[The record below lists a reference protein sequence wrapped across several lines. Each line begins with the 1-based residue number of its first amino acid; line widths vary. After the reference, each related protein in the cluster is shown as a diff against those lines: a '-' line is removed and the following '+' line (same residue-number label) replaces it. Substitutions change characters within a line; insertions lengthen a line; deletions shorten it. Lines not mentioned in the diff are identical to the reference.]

1 MVPTRSH
8 ETRRPSRRRTKQ
20 VSLAVVDRSTTF
32 LSSVGELGAFGLR
45 AIRAAFQP
53 PIEFSETIHQLVEIG
68 WRSSPLVIISGFAF
82 GIVLALQTG
91 SSMVRFGAEAMIPQ
105 AISLGLFRDVGP
117 LITALLVAGR
127 VGAGI
132 GAELAGMRV
141 TEQIDALESL
151 AVDSFKYLVV
161 TRIVACVF
169 ALPVLTTLL
178 NYSGLAGGLV
188 SELVAYHV
196 STHMFFGAAFGPM
209 GWSDYIPSTA
219 KTVVFGFI
227 IGTVSCFL
235 GYTASQGA
243 VGVGRAST
251 RSVVFSSVLVILSEV
266 ILVKFILFWWP

>member
-1 MVPTRSH
+1 MS
-8 ETRRPSRRRTKQ
+8 S
-20 VSLAVVDRSTTF
+20 SAIDRSTAI
-32 LSSVGELGAFGLR
+32 LASVGELGLFGVR
-45 AIRAAFQP
+45 AIRESFQP
-53 PIEFSETIHQLVEIG
+53 PIEFSETIHQLLEIG
-68 WRSSPLVIISGFAF
+68 WRSSPLVIVSGFAF

-91 SSMVRFGAEAMIPQ
+91 SSMARFGAEAMIPQ

-117 LITALLVAGR
+117 LITALLVSGR

-161 TRIVACVF
+161 TRIIACVI
-169 ALPVLTTLL
+169 ALPILTTLL
-178 NYSGLAGGLV
+178 NYAGLAGGLV
-188 SELVAYHV
+188 SEIVAYHV
-196 STHMFFGAAFGPM
+196 SSHLFFNGAFGPM

-219 KTVVFGFI
+219 KTLVFGFI

-266 ILVKFILFWWP
+266 ILVKIILFWWP